1 MLNFS
6 DLVFKE
12 RTNPSAPFFTPRAE
26 MNFPNGY
33 GVSVFSEP
41 NDQSF
46 YELAVLKG
54 DKLYYDSPVTD
65 DVLRWQTSSEIS
77 EAMETIQKLEEA
89 Q

>member
-12 RTNPSAPFFTPRAE
+12 RGEIGPFSTPRAE
-26 MNFPNGY
+26 VNFANGY

-41 NDQSF
+41 NDRSF

-54 DKLYYDSPVTD
+54 DLLYYDSPVTD
-65 DVLRWQTSSEIS
+65 DVLRWQTPSEIS